1 MADWQPYREPFR
13 VTLIRTVSIA
23 LVAGVAVAVAT
34 GGLRLWPAIT
44 LLMLWPAFGGH
55 WIDLL
60 FLNGLRPHLPAS
72 RLIRQVSRLLVWF
85 VGGIAL
91 ASGVRLTARALF
103 DRPSLFWL
111 TWVSAGAAFVGIEL
125 VTHAALH
132 LRGRP
137 SFYNGL
143 G

>member
-13 VTLIRTVSIA
+13 VTLTRTVSIA
-23 LVAGVAVAVAT
+23 LVAGAAVAVAA
-34 GGLRLWPAIT
+34 GGVRLWPAYS

-60 FLNGLRPHLPAS
+60 FLNGLRPRLPSNRLIHQLS
-72 RLIRQVSRLLVWF
+72 RLFVWF
-85 VGGIAL
+85 VGGVAL
-91 ASGVRLTARALF
+91 AAGLQLTARALF
-103 DRPSLFWL
+103 DRPTLFWL
-111 TWVSAGAAFVGIEL
+111 TWGIAGAAFVGIEL

>member
-13 VTLIRTVSIA
+13 VTLTRTLSIA
-23 LVAGVAVAVAT
+23 LVAGAAVALPA
-34 GGLRLWPAIT
+34 GGIQRWPAVS

-60 FLNGLRPHLPAS
+60 FLNGLRPHLPAN
-72 RLIRQVSRLLVWF
+72 RLIQRLSRLLVWF
-85 VGGIAL
+85 VGGVVL
-91 ASGVRLTARALF
+91 AAGVELTARALF
-103 DRPSLFWL
+103 DRPNLFWL
-111 TWVSAGAAFVGIEL
+111 TWASAGAAFVGIEL